1 MTPRSHPTS
10 PCSQEVAAHSCSR
23 SLADI
28 QGFDTR
34 ASRVACLVLAVF
46 FMLTLVWARKSM
58 IAWVTILFTAGLIV
72 LCWLVGSSVALRFLV
87 LFIGVMSCLY
97 SVVSILKIFPTFQ
110 PGREKV
116 RWSNNLAQF
125 APLASLTRAVGRH
138 RRHVEAQSE
147 RF

>member
-1 MTPRSHPTS
+1 MSHGKPPGYS
-10 PCSQEVAAHSCSR
+10 HVALCVCTLHPQT
-23 SLADI
+23 LANV

-97 SVVSILKIFPTFQ
+97 SVVSIA
-110 PGREKV
+110 
-116 RWSNNLAQF
+116 SCS
-125 APLASLTRAVGRH
+125 PLRPSSTEGQ
-138 RRHVEAQSE
+138 VEGS
-147 RF
+147 